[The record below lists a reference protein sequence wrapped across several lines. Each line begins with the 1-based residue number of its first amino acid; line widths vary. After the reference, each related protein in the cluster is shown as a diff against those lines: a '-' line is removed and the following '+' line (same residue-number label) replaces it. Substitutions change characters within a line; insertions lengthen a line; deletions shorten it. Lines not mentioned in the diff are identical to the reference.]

1 MADFAALMA
10 ESQKKK
16 DDAGVVASAG
26 REAEGDDD
34 ALVEEEESTAS
45 FVPKYTDLE
54 EVEVNTGTEEETEVY
69 SQRSKLYIYGE
80 AMLDKGTGKKGWLE
94 RGVGEMK
101 LLQHKE
107 TGRLRVLMRQEQ
119 HKKIIANH
127 ALDPRIELT
136 PNAGAAEKSWVWVAY
151 DFDGTELIETTF
163 ALKFGSPELAKAFK
177 ETFSKYQDVMK
188 KVLDGEDAAEGA
200 DEADEAADAIAA
212 LSTGDKAER
221 EAEAEAEA
229 EAEVEADKEEEKPA
243 AEEA

>member
-16 DDAGVVASAG
+16 DDAEVAASAG
-26 REAEGDDD
+26 GEAEDGDDD
-34 ALVEEEESTAS
+34 APVEEEESTAS

-177 ETFSKYQDVMK
+177 ETFNKYQGVMK

-221 EAEAEAEA
+221 EAAAEAEA
-229 EAEVEADKEEEKPA
+229 EADKEEETPA

>member
-16 DDAGVVASAG
+16 DDAEVAASAG
-26 REAEGDDD
+26 REAEDGDDD
-34 ALVEEEESTAS
+34 APVEEEESTAS

-80 AMLDKGTGKKGWLE
+80 AMLDKGTGKKSWLE

-119 HKKIIANH
+119 HKKIIANF

-177 ETFSKYQDVMK
+177 ETFNKYQDVMK

-200 DEADEAADAIAA
+200 EEADEAADAIAA

-221 EAEAEAEA
+221 EAEAEAKA
-229 EAEVEADKEEEKPA
+229 EAEADKEEETPA